1 LTIHQPDPEETDR
14 LLATCEDCKSWYVTD
29 TRGSV
34 MIRVSGLAENL
45 FLE

>member
-1 LTIHQPDPEETDR
+1 
-14 LLATCEDCKSWYVTD
+14 VTD

>member
-1 LTIHQPDPEETDR
+1 
-14 LLATCEDCKSWYVTD
+14 VTD

-45 FLE
+45 FLEWAPPWFINPGVRPPVVREQPAGL